1 MQNADMY
8 FEKVTMKGR
17 IDTTYNEFVTADF
30 WDQIGDL
37 IELCFENGFPTCT
50 IKSIIVRITRFWLKK
65 KKKKGWGEIRIR
77 N

>member
-50 IKSIIVRITRFWLKK
+50 IKSIIVRITRF
-65 KKKKGWGEIRIR
+65 
-77 N
+77 